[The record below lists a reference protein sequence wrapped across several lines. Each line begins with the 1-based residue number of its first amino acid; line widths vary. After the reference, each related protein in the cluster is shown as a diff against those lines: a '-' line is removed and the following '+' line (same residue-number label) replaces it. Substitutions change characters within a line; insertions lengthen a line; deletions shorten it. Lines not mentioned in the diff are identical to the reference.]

1 MNETGQDEEALRAA
15 QDGRLYPVGRALRAT
30 FDADNHDSLDRDVTG
45 LMIDL
50 SHVPYPYDGAG
61 KATDAVHMA
70 ERSPDASYGL
80 AHKAGLAGR
89 LTGAL

>member
-61 KATDAVHMA
+61 KVRKLIQAARA
-70 ERSPDASYGL
+70 NY
-80 AHKAGLAGR
+80 
-89 LTGAL
+89 